1 MEKHE
6 QFKKGDLVVVIGMIE
21 MRSGYAHKYNDLAE
35 VLVVGKYDLFLMN
48 VKETGFSYPTTY
60 RASKKMCLKVKKKHM
75 DIHFK
80 IKEPKIGDL
89 VVSYNKRSSKVEQHI
104 GILEEINHTP
114 GKPKMTK
121 VRSGTQVHTIFY
133 DDLIVAER

>member
-80 IKEPKIGDL
+80 I
-89 VVSYNKRSSKVEQHI
+89 
-104 GILEEINHTP
+104 
-114 GKPKMTK
+114 
-121 VRSGTQVHTIFY
+121 
-133 DDLIVAER
+133 